1 MIEFILNRFFL
12 LIIAI
17 ILGVFYKRFIDK
29 YDRENE
35 LKRSQLIRHYLL
47 NDTDIATSAL
57 PILWV
62 HVPYELNSRS
72 WESFNSRSS
81 MDLNLSY
88 IHLSISSIIRH
99 CGRDFKICLIDDKS
113 FHTLIPDW
121 NTDIDRVG
129 SPLKEKIRFLAKLKL
144 LKYYGGMFV
153 PQSFMCLHSLK
164 DIMYEGLTNNRP
176 FVTDKINDTLNNGHY
191 IACTDIMGSLKNDP
205 VIDELIQRNELLI
218 SKDYTSESDIMGTN
232 EDTLNNMIVASK
244 INIIDSKHFGRKDVH
259 GKPIMLEDLFSR
271 DYIEFDHLHY
281 GILIPHSMLLKR
293 TSYNW
298 FCKLNEEQVLT
309 CDNILCKYF
318 LTSYGSKKM

>member
-17 ILGVFYKRFIDK
+17 ILGVFYKRFLDK

-57 PILWV
+57 PILWI

-81 MDLNLSY
+81 MELNLSY

-113 FHTLIPDW
+113 FNTLIPDW
-121 NTDIDRVG
+121 TTELDRVG

-164 DIMYEGLTNNRP
+164 DIMYEGLKNNQP
-176 FVTDKINDTLNNGHY
+176 FVIDKVNDTLNGGHY
-191 IACTDIMGSLKNDP
+191 IASTDIIGCNKNDP
-205 VIDELIQRNELLI
+205 VIDEIIQANELLI
-218 SKDYTSESDIMGTN
+218 SKDYTSNSVIVGSN
-232 EDTLNNMIVASK
+232 EDMLSKMITSSK
-244 INIIDSKHFGRKDVH
+244 INVIDSKHFGSKDID
-259 GKPIMLEDLFSR
+259 GKPVMLEDLFSR
-271 DYIEFDHLHY
+271 DYIMFDDLHY
-281 GILIPHSMLLKR
+281 GILIPHSKLLKR
-293 TSYNW
+293 TAYNW
-298 FCKLNEEQVLT
+298 FCKLNEEEVLT

-318 LTSYGSKKM
+318 LTSYESKNM

>member
-57 PILWV
+57 PILWI

-81 MDLNLSY
+81 MELNLSY
-88 IHLSISSIIRH
+88 VHLSISSIIRH

-121 NTDIDRVG
+121 NTELDRVG

-164 DIMYEGLTNNRP
+164 DIMFKVLLNNQP
-176 FVTDKINDTLNNGHY
+176 FVIDKLNDTLNGGTY
-191 IACTDIMGSLKNDP
+191 IASTDIIGSSKNDP
-205 VIDELIQRNELLI
+205 VIEELIQLNELLI
-218 SKDYTSESDIMGTN
+218 SRDYTSTSDIIGTN
-232 EDTLNNMIVASK
+232 EEVLSKMIIDSK
-244 INIIDSKHFGRKDVH
+244 INVVDSKHFGSKDVN

-271 DYIEFDHLHY
+271 DYIIFDELHY
-281 GILIPHSMLLKR
+281 GILIPHSKLLKR
-293 TSYNW
+293 TAYNW
-298 FCKLNEEQVLT
+298 FCKLNEEEVLR

-318 LTSYGSKKM
+318 LSSYDSKKM